1 MLTMRIDVFLAENGF
16 ARSRSEAKALI
27 DEGAVTVEG
36 KVITKAS
43 FDVSGKE
50 ASVILDRS
58 YKKYVSRGGYKL
70 DGALCAFDIDVSDR
84 LAIDVGASSGGFT
97 DCLLQR
103 GARHVLAVDAGQG
116 QLAASLRDDARVSV
130 YENYNARYL
139 DPSHFP
145 YRPSFA
151 CMDVSFISATL
162 ILEALYRTLD
172 DAADFVC
179 LVKPQFEVGR
189 EGLGKGGIVKEEKL
203 RIAALERVVSFG
215 VAIGFTYINA
225 ITSPIKGGDGNIE
238 YLVHFRKE

>member
-1 MLTMRIDVFLAENGF
+1 MRIDVFLAENGF

-27 DEGAVTVEG
+27 DEGAVTVDG

-43 FDVSGKE
+43 FDVAGKE
-50 ASVILDRS
+50 SSVILDRS

-70 DGALCAFDIDVSDR
+70 DGALCAFGIDVAGR

-103 GARHVLAVDAGQG
+103 GVRHVLAVDAGQG
-116 QLAASLRDDARVSV
+116 QLDASLRADTRVSV

-139 DPSHFP
+139 DPSDFP

-162 ILEALYRTLD
+162 ILEALYRILD
-172 DAADFVC
+172 DTADFVC

-189 EGLGKGGIVKEEKL
+189 EGLGKGGIVKDEKRRL
-203 RIAALERVVSFG
+203 AALERVIAFG
-215 VAIGFTYINA
+215 VAIGFTHKSA